1 MNPYHSMEC
10 ARRAAQARLTQAAG
24 SEDGAYDDWLD
35 EVRGGSADARSAT
48 VENGRF
54 WRTLMVAK
62 EPRPIL
68 LRAADLFLAG
78 GRPGWARALIFFA
91 GLSGVDPEV
100 RERLGEAE
108 GAEADPD
115 KSIEE
120 GVALHD
126 KGHFAD
132 AIAVYDRVIERHPGG
147 ARARYEKALS
157 LATLTGQAADEE
169 VRALCREAQRSDPF
183 YGAAW
188 ATGEQA
194 RVFATAVAPAV
205 YGATRDRSAL
215 KRLAHGLQELGLPEL
230 AALAWM
236 QLLRQEPPD
245 LEIRGPLTRCLD
257 AIGVGE
263 VLDGPKLPA
272 AMSPAATDGV
282 GIEPELRRAVCSLR
296 ESIES
301 AYRDGRQ
308 DIARAT
314 MLLRTATRLGHDDIE
329 VALAHN
335 LLAAMYQNDARPG
348 RAESHLRQ
356 ALMILEATALPD
368 DPNLVRVMH
377 NLAAVLMDQGRLPEA
392 RRLLRQGLDV
402 VRDPAHRST
411 LLATL
416 AGAELRLGD
425 LDQARKLTEEAAATA
440 RDTPDADERRAWVLL
455 GLRADIARASGDH
468 ARAVGYLE
476 ELLRSQA
483 EALGAEDPRLAATK
497 KNLAVACAAQG
508 SRQRAEAL
516 LRESLELRRAQGTSH
531 PDFATAEHDLG
542 LLLALDHR
550 LDEARAH
557 LSTALEV
564 RQAGLPEDDPSI
576 PATLVDLAQ
585 IETLLDARGRA
596 LRHLAEAL
604 ELDTRLLHRLAEGM
618 TPFERSVLLAKVGQR
633 MGVTIW
639 TALSHDTDPEA
650 QRLAAGCVLA
660 RKGDPERA
668 AVPHAPAYRPAVRA
682 FASLLLGG
690 PRGRSAVDYRLALHQ
705 AEERIEELNQA
716 EPATTAGSTAGDRLT
731 EVQAA
736 LGDRVLL
743 EYVRIEPPRVGPG
756 PEEQT
761 AHYAVLVLGAS
772 VLEVVRLGP
781 CARVDRLVRRFRET
795 MDQAPAWVTGN
806 ERAAEARLRVT
817 SQALYAEL
825 VAPVRDLLRGATSV
839 LVAPD
844 GDLHLVPFGVL
855 VAPDGRYLVEDSEL
869 AVVASGH
876 DVLREPSWPNLD
888 GDVCVFVDPDFEL
901 EPAHA
906 APEPGPLHYSRVSQY
921 LAGASWTRL
930 ERTQE
935 EARAVVEALP
945 GETVRVFSGAQA
957 SEASLFSLHSPR
969 VLHISTHGFFLDEE
983 ELPPLPPAGERRF
996 ETGVPPM
1003 LRSGLALAG
1012 AGTIGRRSVSGLTDK
1027 GLLTALEVATL
1038 DLSGTEVVVLSGCE
1052 TAVGSPLPG
1061 EGVLGLRRAFQQAGA
1076 GQLVSS
1082 LWKVPEAESAALL
1095 GRFYRHVGEGDD
1107 PAAALRAACLEM
1119 LAERR
1124 ATGGAAHPLFWGG
1137 FVAIG
1142 IPRALPGLDASL
1154 PTEDGQRL
1162 ELALL
1167 DDVRVTATAHTLDAG
1182 GPLPVVTLVT
1192 RGLAHTGARELALTV
1207 LREQAPSARRLLAV
1221 LGSAVAAARA
1231 GHPPVIGELLPVRGG
1246 VNGLL
1251 GFCQFERALLWH
1263 PNALV
1268 AVPETNEA
1276 LTVQLLTAQEA
1287 RHVDRLGPLR
1297 LMARLGH
1304 AAGFYP
1310 SAPWVDPR
1318 RKPLIDDGEVEHS
1331 VLARCRSLRLPGTRV
1346 SRISRAGRDGLSI
1359 EVGREHGQ
1367 RLEDILNRHDDLP
1380 GVSLLGHE
1388 DPEADAIMVWHSGAP
1403 PTAIVPGAPRASRFA
1418 LNFVLM
1424 LRGDDDRLAWVEDG
1438 ATWVLSPQT
1447 WTRLR
1452 KAIAGRE
1459 MLNAAVGESPV
1470 RWAWAAAGEP
1480 GGPVRL
1486 EAVQLITPSER
1497 AEQAVTFGEA
1507 AGVVQ
1512 RTEHAVR
1519 EATRGASRDP
1529 RQLVVQLTLLRDGG
1543 LRVRYRSAQPEPED
1557 LYRAVNEA
1565 LQRQSWPMLPGDEF
1579 EVAMQFRL
1587 WEPADRAGG
1596 MRVRMTIWSE
1606 VDTDILLDGEYVT
1619 AVDHTTGFD
1628 YAAAHVTIAP
1638 SSRLTFKGRS
1648 FEISCPVTRFVDP
1661 GERTL
1666 EARVGTGRDYDVV
1679 ISDEQKRAAMGTS
1692 ADLPRLT
1699 ENLRTHV
1706 QSSVRYDA
1714 ANRLGYIGD
1723 RSAVPALLE
1732 ALRSDPDPYV
1742 QACVAEALG
1751 RIGDVSVA
1759 PAVQQA
1765 FDAYERKDS
1774 YGYMFEAALRD
1785 LEFLRRREQRRA
1797 GPPSSPSS
1805 SP

>member
-1 MNPYHSMEC
+1 MNPYHSMES

-24 SEDGAYDDWLD
+24 GEDRAYDDWLD
-35 EVRGGSADARSAT
+35 EARGGSLDAQGAT
-48 VENGRF
+48 VANGRF
-54 WRTLMVAK
+54 WRALMAARD
-62 EPRPIL
+62 PGPIL
-68 LRAADLFLAG
+68 LRAADLFLAE

-108 GAEADPD
+108 AAEADPD

-126 KGHFAD
+126 KGRFAD
-132 AIAVYDRVIERHPGG
+132 AIEVYDQVVARHPGG

-188 ATGEQA
+188 VTGEQA

-236 QLLRQEPPD
+236 RLLRQEPLD
-245 LEIRGPLTRCLD
+245 VEVRGPLTRCLD
-257 AIGVGE
+257 AIGAGE
-263 VLDGPKLPA
+263 VLDGPRLPA
-272 AMSPAATDGV
+272 ALSPAAADGV
-282 GIEPELRRAVCSLR
+282 GDEAELRRAVCSLR
-296 ESIES
+296 ESTES

-308 DIARAT
+308 DIGRAT
-314 MLLRTATRLGHDDIE
+314 RLLEMATRLGPDDLE

-392 RRLLRQGLDV
+392 RRLLRQGLDA

-425 LDQARKLTEEAAATA
+425 LDQAKKLTEEAAATA
-440 RDTPDADERRAWVLL
+440 GDAPGAGERRAWVLL

-468 ARAVGYLE
+468 AGAVGYLE
-476 ELLRSQA
+476 ELLSSQA
-483 EALGAEDPRLAATK
+483 EALGAEDPRLAVTK
-497 KNLAVACAAQG
+497 RNLAAACAAQG

-516 LRESLELRRAQGTSH
+516 LRESLELRRRAQGASH
-531 PDFATAEHDLG
+531 PDLATAEHDLG
-542 LLLALDHR
+542 LLLAQDNR

-585 IETLLDARGRA
+585 IETLLNARGQA

-604 ELDTRLLHRLAEGM
+604 ELDIRLLHRLAEGM
-618 TPFERSVLLAKVGQR
+618 TPFERSVLLARVGQR
-633 MGVTIW
+633 LGVTIW
-639 TALSHDTDPEA
+639 TALSHDADPEA
-650 QRLAAGCVLA
+650 QRLAARCVLA

-668 AVPHAPAYRPAVRA
+668 AVPHAPEYRPAVRA

-690 PRGRSAVDYRLALHQ
+690 PRDRSAVDYRLALHQ
-705 AEERIEELNQA
+705 AEERIEELSQA

-736 LGDRVLL
+736 LGERVLL

-756 PEEQT
+756 PGEQT
-761 AHYAVLVLGAS
+761 ARYAVLVLGAS
-772 VLEVVRLGP
+772 VLAVVRLGP

-825 VAPVRDLLRGATSV
+825 VAPVRDLLRSATSV

-855 VAPDGRYLVEDSEL
+855 VAPDGRYLVEDSQL
-869 AVVASGH
+869 VVVASGN

-888 GDVCVFVDPDFEL
+888 GDTCVFVDPDFEL

-969 VLHISTHGFFLDEE
+969 ILHISTHGFFLDEE

-996 ETGVPPM
+996 EVGVPPM

-1076 GQLVSS
+1076 GKLVSS

-1095 GRFYRHVGEGDD
+1095 GRFYRHIGEGDD

-1124 ATGGAAHPLFWGG
+1124 ATGAAAHPLFWGG
-1137 FVAIG
+1137 FIAIG

-1192 RGLAHTGARELALTV
+1192 RGLARTGAGELALTV
-1207 LREQAPSARRLLAV
+1207 LREPAPSARRLLAM

-1231 GHPPVIGELLPVRGG
+1231 GHPPVTGDLLPVRGG
-1246 VNGLL
+1246 ANGLL

-1263 PNALV
+1263 PHALA

-1287 RHVDRLGPLR
+1287 RHLDQLGPLR

-1310 SAPWVDPR
+1310 SAPWVDPN

-1331 VLARCRSLRLPGTRV
+1331 VLARCRSLRLPGTRI

-1367 RLEDILNRHDDLP
+1367 DLEDILNRDDLP

-1403 PTAIVPGAPRASRFA
+1403 PTAIVPGRSRASRFA

-1424 LRGDDDRLAWVEDG
+1424 LRGDDDRLGWVEDG
-1438 ATWVLSPQT
+1438 ATWVLSPQA

-1452 KAIAGRE
+1452 KAVAGRE
-1459 MLNAAVGESPV
+1459 MLNTAVGESPV
-1470 RWAWAAAGEP
+1470 RWAWVAAGEP
-1480 GGPVRL
+1480 DGPARL
-1486 EAVQLITPSER
+1486 EAVQLITPNER

-1507 AGVVQ
+1507 AGVV
-1512 RTEHAVR
+1512 RRAERAVR
-1519 EATRGASRDP
+1519 EATRGTSRDP

-1543 LRVRYRSAQPEPED
+1543 LRVRYRSAEPEPED
-1557 LYRAVNEA
+1557 LYRAVNGA
-1565 LQRQSWPMLPGDEF
+1565 LQRQSWPMLPGDDF
-1579 EVAMQFRL
+1579 ELAMQFRL
-1587 WEPADRAGG
+1587 WEPAGGAGDV
-1596 MRVRMTIWSE
+1596 RVRMTIWSE
-1606 VDTDILLDGEYVT
+1606 VDTDILLDGEHVT
-1619 AVDHTTGFD
+1619 AVDHATGFD
-1628 YAAAHVTIAP
+1628 YATAHVTVTP
-1638 SSRLTFKGRS
+1638 SSRLTFKGRG
-1648 FEISCPVTRFVDP
+1648 FEISCPVSRFVDP
-1661 GERTL
+1661 RERTL
-1666 EARVGTGRDYDVV
+1666 EARVGTGRDCDVV

-1699 ENLRTHV
+1699 EDLLTHV
-1706 QSSVRYDA
+1706 RPSVRYDA
-1714 ANRLGYIGD
+1714 ANRLGHIGD

-1785 LEFLRRREQRRA
+1785 LELLRRREQRRA
-1797 GPPSSPSS
+1797 GPPSSP
-1805 SP
+1805 